1 MTSAIPAR
9 SSREGSC
16 VSFYLPLH
24 LRSIDEL
31 SETFDQFLVY
41 GETTTSLVNATPI
54 ARRDPPVPDG

>member
-1 MTSAIPAR
+1 MTRAIPAR

-16 VSFYLPLH
+16 ELH

-31 SETFDQFLVY
+31 SETLDRFLVY